1 MHGSM
6 LVSRFARRKAFTLV
20 ELMIVV
26 VIVAILAAIAFPIYR
41 GSLNEARL
49 SEGIGGVGSIHSACR
64 VKMSLN
70 TLEEGTTLE
79 DLGFD
84 VGEGGELDTRYFDAD
99 DYTLDVTSSSTYT
112 IGVTLPGTGLTYEID
127 QDGNETDNS
136 TIKTGEVE

>member
-1 MHGSM
+1 MHRSM

-70 TLEEGTTLE
+70 ALETGMTLE

-84 VGEGGELDTRYFDAD
+84 VGDDGDLDTRYFDAD
-99 DYTLDVTSSSTYT
+99 DYNLNVTAPDAYT
-112 IGVTLPGTGLTYEID
+112 ISVTLPGTNLVYEID
-127 QDGNETDNS
+127 QDGNETENS
-136 TIKTGEVE
+136 TITTGDIE